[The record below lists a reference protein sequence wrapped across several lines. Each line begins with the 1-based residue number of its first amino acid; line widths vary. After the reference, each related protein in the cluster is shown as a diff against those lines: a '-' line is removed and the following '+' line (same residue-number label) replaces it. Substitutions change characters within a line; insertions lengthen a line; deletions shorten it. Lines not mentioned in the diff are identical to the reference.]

1 LDRHGS
7 LAGHRGVAKRPGT
20 WKQEYAPWFREDC
33 SRGLLGV
40 SLAVKQRRALGALF
54 ALLALALAGV
64 AFAAGN
70 GAGGQAGRWII
81 ALAAAVLAV
90 WLASMAFRALR

>member
-1 LDRHGS
+1 VG
-7 LAGHRGVAKRPGT
+7 LAQVRV
-20 WKQEYAPWFREDC
+20 DS
-33 SRGLLGV
+33 SRLQVISGILLI
-40 SLAVKQRRALGALF
+40 VKQRPALGALF
-54 ALLALALAGV
+54 ALLALAFAGV